1 MRLHYLNIYIYI
13 YVCITHQ
20 LSTIIH
26 YHSFIHCHSSSFIIN
41 HYQSLSIIISHYQS
55 STIFFLLYY
64 SCITYHSFFFL
75 ILIFIIYHLLSS
87 ILAITSTLWTSNEL
101 STWASRSA
109 SSTIGGI
116 PVAVIPRGSFKEV
129 LSNLQS
135 YLDYLISSTS
145 SSVRKST
152 SSDLVSQRRDERC
165 ACEQRRL

>member
-1 MRLHYLNIYIYI
+1 MYHSS
-13 YVCITHQ
+13 V
-20 LSTIIH
+20 IH
-26 YHSFIHCHSSSFIIN
+26 YHSLSFIHSLSLIII

-55 STIFFLLYY
+55 STIFFLYCTIHVVLFMLYY